1 MATAEAQESEAPS
14 EFTSQKTMTPQ
25 QNNSDPR
32 VGSIITG
39 GTLGLEKE
47 EEEEE

>member
-25 QNNSDPR
+25 QNNSDQR
-32 VGSIITG
+32 VGSTITG
-39 GTLGLEKE
+39 GTLKKE
-47 EEEEE
+47 EEEE